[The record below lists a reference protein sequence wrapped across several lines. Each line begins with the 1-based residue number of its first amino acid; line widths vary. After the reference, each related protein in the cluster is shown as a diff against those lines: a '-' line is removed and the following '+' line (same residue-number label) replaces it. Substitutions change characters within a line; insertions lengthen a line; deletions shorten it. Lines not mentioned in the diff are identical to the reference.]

1 MIKTSQS
8 RSPFSRADFQSSLST
23 GTRKNK
29 TSFWFSMFLVSE
41 PFMNA
46 KNLNSKIPSW
56 FFYFFIDMIDRSNPL
71 QVLLEKGILKICSKF
86 TGEHPCRSVISI
98 KSQSNFIEIT
108 FWHGYPPVNLQHIFR
123 TPFLKNYLGEL
134 LLDWYYLGL

>member
-108 FWHGYPPVNLQHIFR
+108 FWHGYTPVNLQHIFR

-134 LLDWYYLGL
+134 LLD

>member
-1 MIKTSQS
+1 MIKISQS

-123 TPFLKNYLGEL
+123 TPFLKNYLGGL
-134 LLDWYYLGL
+134 LLD

>member
-71 QVLLEKGILKICSKF
+71 QVLLEKGILKICIKF

-134 LLDWYYLGL
+134 LLD

>member
-8 RSPFSRADFQSSLST
+8 RSSFSRADFQSSLST

-134 LLDWYYLGL
+134 LLD